1 MFNAAYRRR
10 LSRDIDRWKS
20 EGWVTE
26 TGAQAILDDI
36 PPPSN
41 LTRLPV
47 LLGLL
52 GAILL
57 CFAAMSF
64 VAANWQEIPRI
75 LRLVLLLA
83 ALWAAYGLA
92 IILHTRHQGA
102 FSEAALVASLGFFGA
117 CIMLIAQMYH
127 IDRSPANGV
136 LLWAVGSLATAY
148 LARSW
153 SSWVIYLVLIGVWSI
168 SVAVLGSQIIQWQF
182 VLLFL
187 AAVYLAFQMPS
198 RFNVHLLTLTFLVG
212 LFTNSVEIFDLLAWD
227 NVKGLLVLLELFIL
241 LFAGIALLGHLNS
254 GLKSTTNILQSFS
267 LLILL
272 GLLFILQFA
281 LEDKFVISMN
291 WIVSIAGI
299 LVVAIIAVGIA
310 VLWKEL
316 RVYDALFLGVTGA
329 GAFLLSLIAA
339 EGLSDFAEL
348 VLAWIMA
355 FLIIAAAVWT
365 AHWAQHKNLP
375 VVVGLAL
382 MVFGA
387 EVLTVYFKTLG
398 GLINNSL
405 FFLIGGL
412 LFIGLAFILQRLH
425 KRLRTTTVELG
436 A

>member
-10 LSRDIDRWKS
+10 LSRDMKRWQR
-20 EGWVTE
+20 EGWVSE
-26 TGAQAILDDI
+26 TGVRAILDDI
-36 PPPSN
+36 PPPSG

-47 LLGLL
+47 LLGML

-64 VAANWQEIPRI
+64 VAANWQEIPRVF
-75 LRLVLLLA
+75 RLLLLFT

-92 IILHTRHQGA
+92 IFLQARNLTA
-102 FSEAALVASLGFFGA
+102 FSEAALVAALGFFGA

-136 LLWAVGSLATAY
+136 LLWAVGSLMTAY

-153 SSWVIYLVLIGVWSI
+153 SSWVIYLVLIGVWSV
-168 SVAVLGSQIIQWQF
+168 SVAVLGSQIFQWQF
-182 VLLFL
+182 LPLFL
-187 AAVYLAFQMPS
+187 AAVYLAMLMPS
-198 RFNVHLLTLTFLVG
+198 GYNVHLLTLTFLVA
-212 LFTNSVEIFDLLAWD
+212 LFANSIEIFNWLDWD
-227 NVKGLLVLLELFIL
+227 NLKGLLVLLELFIL
-241 LFAGIALLGHLNS
+241 LFAGFSLLGHLNI
-254 GLKSTTNILQSFS
+254 GLKPTTILLQAYA

-281 LEDKFVISMN
+281 LEDKFTISMT
-291 WIVSIAGI
+291 WIVSVAGI
-299 LVVAIIAVGIA
+299 LIISMIAVGIA
-310 VLWKEL
+310 VAWKEL
-316 RVYDALFLGVTGA
+316 RINDALFLGVIGA
-329 GAFLLSLIAA
+329 GTVLLSLIAA
-339 EGLSDFAEL
+339 EGLSDFAKL

-375 VVVGLAL
+375 VLVALAL

-387 EVLTVYFKTLG
+387 EALTVYFKTLG

-412 LFIGLAFILQRLH
+412 LFIGLAFILQRMH
-425 KRLRTTTVELG
+425 KRLRTTTVGLG